1 MATDLSNNTLNKHI
15 TNKCLTMNSPHV
27 STAYPTLGFPY
38 GNSITINIQL
48 SYDSNTPMESDLW
61 DGSFYPI
68 SLHRSIEHIT
78 SDAKNIKNSLNFMA
92 RYIVNKQMDFS
103 KANNLDDFI
112 SIGKVVQNFISSV
125 YKANWDTLYTAY
137 INQKQQSQHQSFPG
151 EH

>member
-1 MATDLSNNTLNKHI
+1 
-15 TNKCLTMNSPHV
+15 
-27 STAYPTLGFPY
+27 
-38 GNSITINIQL
+38 
-48 SYDSNTPMESDLW
+48 
-61 DGSFYPI
+61 
-68 SLHRSIEHIT
+68 
-78 SDAKNIKNSLNFMA
+78 MA

-151 EH
+151 EHWKNPVFYSHQISEGGQSDLKILQEQQTDEHESSTSQVLCTSFETEY